1 MTGTS
6 TGDAQS
12 FKRTRRHALRRASC
26 LACHPQ
32 RAPATLRTTITCE
45 CSTHMA
51 MNRSERFKPYCSR
64 RRVAHPPALESFAFV
79 AHSPLL
85 SSPRECT
92 ATQRHSN
99 DGQGRCP
106 ASILAVGGRVRLPT
120 VSPVDFDRIGAS
132 TRCAA
137 AASSPDPSSIQS
149 APSRPFGR
157 MLLAHPPSV
166 AGAASLLETADSDRG
181 STRYLPGLAHATA
194 ATITELSVGLR
205 GVLRQVHSSDV
216 IAPTACDC
224 SANAAARTRYRR
236 RRRHAVQPSR
246 LCRP

>member
-1 MTGTS
+1 
-6 TGDAQS
+6 
-12 FKRTRRHALRRASC
+12 
-26 LACHPQ
+26 
-32 RAPATLRTTITCE
+32 
-45 CSTHMA
+45 

-106 ASILAVGGRVRLPT
+106 ASILAVVVGFDSPLCLPSTLTASARL
-120 VSPVDFDRIGAS
+120 
-132 TRCAA
+132 
-137 AASSPDPSSIQS
+137 Q
-149 APSRPFGR
+149 
-157 MLLAHPPSV
+157 
-166 AGAASLLETADSDRG
+166 GAASLLETADSDRG

-205 GVLRQVHSSDV
+205 GVLRQLS
-216 IAPTACDC
+216 P
-224 SANAAARTRYRR
+224 
-236 RRRHAVQPSR
+236 RRRHCMSTRVVCGSCGTPGRGKGRHWPAHRPPQIAALRPPAKSEFVRCSR
-246 LCRP
+246 RLRWQTRQDRASAMLIGEVRSRRGPPKARQRPQRAAALASAGVDGMLTCCVVCTGVRAMLIGSH